1 MLRRPSIP
9 RVSNH
14 YRFSM
19 ATDDIDRELVHRW
32 LSEEAYWAKGR
43 PRHVQD
49 TAIDASRNYS
59 VHEVAGGRQV
69 AYARVVTDTVTFA
82 WLCDVFVA
90 KDARGEGVGKLL
102 VEGLLADL
110 DVLGVRRTLLA
121 TADAHGLYAQYG
133 FEPLAEPG
141 RWMGR
146 GTV

>member
-1 MLRRPSIP
+1 MAS
-9 RVSNH
+9 V
-14 YRFSM
+14 YRFST
-19 ATDDIDRELVHRW
+19 ATEDIDRDLVHRW
-32 LSEEAYWAKGR
+32 LSQEAYWAIGR
-43 PRHVQD
+43 SRTVQD

-69 AYARVVTDTVTFA
+69 AYARVVTDGTTFA

-90 KDARGEGVGKLL
+90 PDVRGSGVGKLL
-102 VEGLLADL
+102 VEGLLAEL
-110 DVLGVRRTLLA
+110 DDLGVRRTLLA

-133 FEPLAEPG
+133 FEPLAEPA